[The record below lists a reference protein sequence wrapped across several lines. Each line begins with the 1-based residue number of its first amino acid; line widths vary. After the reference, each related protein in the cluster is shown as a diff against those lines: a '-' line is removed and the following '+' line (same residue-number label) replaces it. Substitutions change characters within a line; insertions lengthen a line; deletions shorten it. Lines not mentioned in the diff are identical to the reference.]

1 MVCVH
6 QCITA
11 CEFLLES
18 LVKLFPLTCQ
28 DFYQLLNI
36 ESVINSV
43 SAASGQLGLQL
54 KSLLFFFFEQV
65 DKSSS
70 VRRCDLKCK
79 SIHGLIRVH
88 NSSHSV
94 TFLPF
99 CSLSTVLKWFKIVL
113 IVLYFLK
120 VLPENQGWVVFFFG

>member
-36 ESVINSV
+36 ESVINSM
-43 SAASGQLGLQL
+43 SAASGQLGLRL
-54 KSLLFFFFEQV
+54 KSLLFFFF
-65 DKSSS
+65 
-70 VRRCDLKCK
+70 
-79 SIHGLIRVH
+79 
-88 NSSHSV
+88 
-94 TFLPF
+94 
-99 CSLSTVLKWFKIVL
+99 
-113 IVLYFLK
+113 
-120 VLPENQGWVVFFFG
+120 